1 VSTGAPPPIPIAP
14 DATLSVLIHAPS
26 KMGKSTLSST
36 APPPLLVLDA
46 EGGWRF
52 LREAGFKSGRP
63 LRKKPWD
70 PLTGPPPRHDGTWDA
85 CVVTVN
91 SWGTLQRVY
100 EWLLTTQHDFISLVA
115 DSITEMQRRCKQNI
129 KSDGQM
135 QIQDWGRLLAEMDK
149 LIRGL
154 RDLILLP
161 NNVRVAVFLAETRED
176 KGRYRPFMQG
186 QIGVSLPYWMD
197 VVGYLFVDN
206 ELDENG
212 APTVPV
218 RKLLVGPN
226 PTYESG
232 ERVQGML
239 DPIITRPSITTMLN
253 AIFPPPESPTFTVD
267 VPPPHPLETGGTA

>member
-1 VSTGAPPPIPIAP
+1 M
-14 DATLSVLIHAPS
+14 LIHAPS

-52 LREAGFKSGRP
+52 IREAGFKSGQP
-63 LRKKPWD
+63 LRKIVWD
-70 PLTGPPPRHDGTWDA
+70 PMTGPPPRHDGTWEA
-85 CVVTVN
+85 CIVSIAN
-91 SWGTLQRVY
+91 WGTLNRVY
-100 EWLLTTQHDFISLVA
+100 EWLRTTPHDFRSLVL
-115 DSITEMQRRCKQNI
+115 DSITEAQRRCKENI
-129 KSDGQM
+129 NSTGQM
-135 QIQDWGRLLAEMDK
+135 QIQDWGRLLTEMDK

-154 RDLILLP
+154 RDLVLLP

-176 KGRYRPFMQG
+176 KGRWRPYMQG

-197 VVGYLFVDN
+197 VVGYLFVAND
-206 ELDENG
+206 LDENG
-212 APTVPV
+212 QPTVPV

-239 DPIITRPSITTMLN
+239 DPIVHEPNITRMVN
-253 AIFPPPESPTFTVD
+253 AIFPHVTPNLSTERKD
-267 VPPPHPLETGGTA
+267 